1 METARST
8 GDTGASEQLSSESGA
23 GRRGCATPA
32 EQALR
37 EMSGFECAYLLV
49 DRESGKALTIT
60 LWESEDALRESEER
74 ANQLR
79 SQVAEDLGATGTP
92 TIDRY
97 AVAGVIEK

>member
-1 METARST
+1 MWAR
-8 GDTGASEQLSSESGA
+8 LSSYQGA
-23 GRRGCATPA
+23 PEQVDAAASRLP

-37 EMSGFECAYLLV
+37 EMSGFEGAYLLV
-49 DRESGKALTIT
+49 DRASGKALTIT

-79 SQVAEDLGATGTP
+79 SQVADDLGATSTP

-97 AVAGVIEK
+97 EVAGVIET